1 MIVSHTFFSYSR
13 PTFLSFNQDLWK
25 IDKPCVSDG
34 TPTALEDS
42 DQDW

>member
-1 MIVSHTFFSYSR
+1 MVSTCFFSHFSRRTFFS
-13 PTFLSFNQDLWK
+13 LNQDLWK